1 MPRKTK
7 REFFEPVMLKCSDN
21 ASLLVTHFQTKS
33 NELQEPVT
41 GLNPGNPYSVKA
53 LPLCF
58 PFASLYIRFK
68 IKEYSHSFFH
78 WLHWIFTTDLTF
90 LLGLNTVFKQN
101 DSQPFPEPY
110 ARSACK
116 ENNMANLIN
125 SKVEPFNV
133 QAYHL
138 GELKNVCDTDLL
150 GHWSIFFF
158 YPADFTFVCP
168 TELEDLS
175 DTYEDFKKL
184 NCEIYSVSTDSAFVH
199 KAWADAS
206 PSIAKIRYPML
217 SDSAGTLSR
226 AFHVLIEEAGQAL
239 RGSFIVNPEGI
250 IKAYEVHDLGIGRNA
265 EELLRKLEAA
275 QFVAQHGDQV
285 CPARWKPGKSTLKP
299 GLDLVGKL

>member
-1 MPRKTK
+1 MSTGS
-7 REFFEPVMLKCSDN
+7 ENFEQAAV
-21 ASLLVTHFQTKS
+21 
-33 NELQEPVT
+33 
-41 GLNPGNPYSVKA
+41 G
-53 LPLCF
+53 
-58 PFASLYIRFK
+58 RK
-68 IKEYSHSFFH
+68 IKDFTLETYEPATDSF
-78 WLHWIFTTDLTF
+78 
-90 LLGLNTVFKQN
+90 
-101 DSQPFPEPY
+101 
-110 ARSACK
+110 
-116 ENNMANLIN
+116 
-125 SKVEPFNV
+125 
-133 QAYHL
+133 
-138 GELKNVCDTDLL
+138 GELSFAEVRKDGKWLILV
-150 GHWSIFFF
+150 F

-168 TELEDLS
+168 TELADLS
-175 DTYEDFKKL
+175 DHYEQFRKL
-184 NCEIYSVSTDSAFVH
+184 NCELYSVSTDSAYVH

-206 PSIAKIRYPML
+206 PSIAKIKYPML

>member
-1 MPRKTK
+1 
-7 REFFEPVMLKCSDN
+7 MLKYPDN

-33 NELQEPVT
+33 NELQEPAKGRNHVI
-41 GLNPGNPYSVKA
+41 PGSVKVLSLC
-53 LPLCF
+53 LPLY
-58 PFASLYIRFK
+58 SLYIRDK
-68 IKEYSHSFFH
+68 IKSAATVFSTYRMADS
-78 WLHWIFTTDLTF
+78 LLTI
-90 LLGLNTVFKQN
+90 LSGLNTVFKHE
-101 DSQPFPEPY
+101 DSQPFPEPP
-110 ARSACK
+110 ACSACK

-133 QAYHL
+133 QAFHQ
-138 GELKNVCDTDLL
+138 GELKSVCDTDLL

-175 DTYEDFKKL
+175 ETYEEFKKL
-184 NCEIYSVSTDSAFVH
+184 NCEIYSVSTDSAYVH

-206 PSIAKIRYPML
+206 PSIAKIKYPML